1 MSIWSRVS
9 DFLTSLSRS
18 GRGFLETPDWLKR
31 DADRQ
36 VRFTIA
42 IIALGAKMAKA
53 DGTVSVNEVRVFRE
67 IFRIEKKD
75 EKHAARV
82 YNLARR
88 STAGFESYGRIV
100 AGLFPGNSRILGGV
114 LEGLFQIAVA
124 DGELEESEIEFLHT
138 LNGLF
143 GFSDDEFDGLLG
155 RYSGELA
162 ADPYRVLGVEPD
174 ASFEEVRNR
183 WRMLVKQVHPDILVA
198 EGMPHEAIRLAENR
212 LAAYNDAWALIKS
225 MHADRQ
231 PSPNGELRQA
241 GVDFAETN

>member
-18 GRGFLETPDWLKR
+18 GRSLLETPDWLRR

-42 IIALGAKMAKA
+42 VIALGAKMAKA

-67 IFRIEKKD
+67 IFRIEKRD

-88 STAGFESYGRIV
+88 STAGFESYGRIL

-124 DGELEESEIEFLHT
+124 DGELEDSEIEFLYS

-143 GFSDDEFDGLLG
+143 GFSDDHFDGLHG
-155 RYSGELA
+155 RFSGELA
-162 ADPYRVLGVEPD
+162 ADPYRILGVAPD
-174 ASFEEVRNR
+174 APLEEIRRR

-212 LAAYNDAWALIKS
+212 LAAYNGAWALIRS
-225 MHADRQ
+225 MHEDRL
-231 PSPNGELRQA
+231 PDKAKEPRQA
-241 GVDFAETN
+241 GVDHAATN